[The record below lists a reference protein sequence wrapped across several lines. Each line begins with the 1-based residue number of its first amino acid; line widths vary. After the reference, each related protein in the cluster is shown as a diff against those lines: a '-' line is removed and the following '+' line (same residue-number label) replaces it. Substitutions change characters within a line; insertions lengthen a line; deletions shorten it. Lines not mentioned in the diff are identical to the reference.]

1 MSHLYIANWKMNLHY
16 KDIQEFISTNRER
29 LYLMASRPNIIFGI
43 APTAVALPLFEREFF
58 GSKIVM
64 VGQNCS
70 QYSQGAYTGEISARS
85 LREAGCTFCLVG
97 HSERRQLYGETTPI
111 IIEKI
116 KRIIEQKMNP
126 IICIGESLQERKEGL
141 VDAILTDQLTKI
153 VTMMIAQNRRELFIS
168 YEPQWSIGSG
178 KTPSLVELEHAAMI
192 IRKIV
197 FSQDRYLHLKI
208 LYGGS
213 IKSENIRSIRKIDL
227 YSGFLIGSAS
237 LDMQTLEK
245 IVI

>member
-1 MSHLYIANWKMNLHY
+1 MGHLYIANWKMNLHY
-16 KDIQEFISTNRER
+16 KDIQQFISVNRER
-29 LYLMASRPNIIFGI
+29 LYLMASRPNVVFAI
-43 APTAVALPLFEREFF
+43 APTSIALPLFEREFF
-58 GSKIVM
+58 GSKILL

-70 QYSQGAYTGEISARS
+70 QYNQGAYTGEISARS
-85 LREAGCTFCLVG
+85 LHEVGCSFCLVG
-97 HSERRQLYGETTPI
+97 HSERRQLYGETTPLI
-111 IIEKI
+111 MEKI
-116 KRIIEQKMNP
+116 KRVIEQNMNP
-126 IICIGESLQERKEGL
+126 VICIGESLQERKQGL
-141 VDAILTDQLTKI
+141 VDVVLTDQLTEI
-153 VTMMIAQNRRELFIS
+153 VTMMIARNKRELFIA

-178 KTPSLVELEHAAMI
+178 HTPSLSELEHAAMI

-213 IKSENIRSIRKIDL
+213 IKPENIHSIRKIDL